1 MSIAVDMR
9 VFADASAQ
17 ADALAAAVGTRLR
30 AAIAARGGAWLA
42 VPGGETPRRFLA
54 ALARQTLDWQR
65 VTATL
70 TDEREV
76 SADDA
81 RSNARLLRETLLD
94 HAPARFVPLA
104 DLRNANADS
113 SAAAKQLPR
122 PFDAVVIGMGADGHC
137 ASLFA
142 DGDSIAAALR
152 PDAGE
157 VALPM
162 RSPSVPETRVTL
174 TLAALVDTRALFVL
188 IRGEEKRRALE
199 SALRGKQP
207 LTHAPIRTVL
217 EHAPVTPQIYWC
229 P

>member
-1 MSIAVDMR
+1 MIVAVDMR

-30 AAIAARGGAWLA
+30 AAIVARGGAWLA
-42 VPGGETPRRFLA
+42 VPGGATPKKFLT
-54 ALARQTLDWQR
+54 ALAVQTLDWQR
-65 VTATL
+65 VTVTL

-76 SADDA
+76 CADDA
-81 RSNARLLRETLLD
+81 RSNERLVRETLLD
-94 HAPARFVPLA
+94 HAPARFIPLA
-104 DLRNANADS
+104 DLRNAQAGS
-113 SAAAKQLPR
+113 SAEYPR

-142 DGDSIAAALR
+142 DGDNIAAALR
-152 PDAGE
+152 PDAAE
-157 VALPM
+157 FALPM
-162 RSPSVPETRVTL
+162 RSPSVPEARLTL

-188 IRGEEKRRALE
+188 IRDEEKRRALE

-207 LTHAPIRTVL
+207 FTHAPIRTVL